1 MCIRNTS
8 QQKLAKATASL
19 WWEIGVYKIKK
30 KIILIFSLIFFWV
43 SCFVFFYWVIYN
55 RQFILVRLKYFMI
68 YVQFFVYV
76 QHET

>member
-30 KIILIFSLIFFWV
+30 KIILIFFFNF
-43 SCFVFFYWVIYN
+43 FVFYWVIYN
-55 RQFILVRLKYFMI
+55 RQFILVWLKYFMI